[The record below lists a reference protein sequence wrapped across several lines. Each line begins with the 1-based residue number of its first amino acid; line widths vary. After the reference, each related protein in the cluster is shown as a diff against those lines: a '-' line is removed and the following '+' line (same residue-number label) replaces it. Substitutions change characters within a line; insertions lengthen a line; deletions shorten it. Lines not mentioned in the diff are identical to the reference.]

1 MKRAINGLKSV
12 AKRIDQKAEL
22 KKLKGYVK
30 MLENEHKD
38 TPQLN
43 PISRVRMLI
52 AIRDAYASG
61 RTLADLGIR
70 QASEL
75 EDIIT
80 RVERRTHNDLGGKQ
94 EAFTKIGMDEDALFM
109 FFRQFLHDLADKDG
123 RDRTNHIRAMDRGS
137 TQAF

>member
-30 MLENEHKD
+30 MLEAEHKD

-52 AIRDAYASG
+52 AIRDAYVSG
-61 RTLADLGIR
+61 RTLADLGIQ

-75 EDIIT
+75 EGVIT
-80 RVERRTHNDLGGKQ
+80 RVERRTYDLKGNQ
-94 EAFTKIGMDEDALFM
+94 EFFNKIGMDEDALFM
-109 FFRQFLHDLADKDG
+109 FFRKFLHELMTEDA
-123 RDRTNHIRAMDRGS
+123 RRQTSRIRAKEARHV
-137 TQAF
+137 QPL